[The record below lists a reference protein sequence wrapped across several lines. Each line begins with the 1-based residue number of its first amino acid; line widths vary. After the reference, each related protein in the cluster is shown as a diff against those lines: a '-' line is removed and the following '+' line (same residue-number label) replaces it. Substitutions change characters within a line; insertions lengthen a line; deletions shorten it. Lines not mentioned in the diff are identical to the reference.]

1 MSKKT
6 TWERTSVQ
14 NLLRNRSSGNYY
26 GRWTITVNG
35 KSKQKWINLNTDVFS
50 VAKLRVADEATK
62 IEKLRGSSSA
72 VVAGSGTVGDLM
84 RVYEERSKANPDL
97 KSATITSRLV
107 ALGKLRKTWPELD
120 GMKPTQ
126 VTPRAVLDWVIR
138 FKQEGTGYL
147 AKGAKKAQRGNSPS
161 SVNRAIDTLKYVMDI
176 ALQRGAIHTNPLT
189 VKPEDG
195 SRLKKRVERT
205 KLSLP
210 SFADVQRIFSQIENN
225 GAKGGWGQEAAD
237 FCRFM
242 TYSGARVGEV
252 ATVTWES
259 VNWDAKTIHIKG
271 YKSQTSDR
279 VIPLFADLEDLL
291 KRVQDRRK
299 RTAAVAVNGEPVVEQ
314 SEQIFRIG
322 EAQKS
327 INTACASLGV
337 ARITHHD
344 FRHLFATRCIE
355 AGVDIPTISRWM
367 GHADGGA
374 LAMKIYGHLQREHSD
389 RMAAKVSFVGSV
401 A

>member
-1 MSKKT
+1 
-6 TWERTSVQ
+6 
-14 NLLRNRSSGNYY
+14 
-26 GRWTITVNG
+26 
-35 KSKQKWINLNTDVFS
+35 
-50 VAKLRVADEATK
+50 
-62 IEKLRGSSSA
+62 
-72 VVAGSGTVGDLM
+72 
-84 RVYEERSKANPDL
+84 
-97 KSATITSRLV
+97 
-107 ALGKLRKTWPELD
+107 
-120 GMKPTQ
+120 
-126 VTPRAVLDWVIR
+126 
-138 FKQEGTGYL
+138 
-147 AKGAKKAQRGNSPS
+147 
-161 SVNRAIDTLKYVMDI
+161 MDI

-205 KLSLP
+205 KLTLP
-210 SFADVQRIFSQIENN
+210 SFADVQRIFTQIENN

-291 KRVQDRRK
+291 KRVQERRK

-327 INTACASLGV
+327 INTACAALGV

>member
-1 MSKKT
+1 
-6 TWERTSVQ
+6 
-14 NLLRNRSSGNYY
+14 
-26 GRWTITVNG
+26 
-35 KSKQKWINLNTDVFS
+35 
-50 VAKLRVADEATK
+50 
-62 IEKLRGSSSA
+62 
-72 VVAGSGTVGDLM
+72 M

-97 KSATITSRLV
+97 KPATITSRLV

-205 KLSLP
+205 QLSLP

-279 VIPLFADLEDLL
+279 VIPLFGDLEDLL

-327 INTACASLGV
+327 INTACAALGV